1 MFSLN
6 LSAELK
12 DAPPL
17 KAKRQGAFMTAAR
30 RFYGYLGCYIFSL
43 YGKRT
48 GTLTKLQVQE
58 LDKAEGD
65 ETKGYLINVSS
76 RIL

>member
-1 MFSLN
+1 
-6 LSAELK
+6 
-12 DAPPL
+12 
-17 KAKRQGAFMTAAR
+17 MTAAR